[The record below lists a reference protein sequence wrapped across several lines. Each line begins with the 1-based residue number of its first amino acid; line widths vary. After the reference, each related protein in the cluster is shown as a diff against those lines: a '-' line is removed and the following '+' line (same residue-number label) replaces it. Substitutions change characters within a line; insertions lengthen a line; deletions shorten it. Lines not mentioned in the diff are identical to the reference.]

1 MTARQERQERQE
13 QQPAVVAGE
22 IAHPH
27 RNLAVQDHAVD
38 GSGSG
43 SGGSSG
49 VVRVLR
55 IDREEKLGALS
66 GELVAALGEQ
76 IVRVRQD
83 REVRAV
89 VLTGT
94 GRGFIAGA
102 DVGEYSGVGAD
113 AFLEYQRTSR
123 QVFDALERLPQPSI
137 AAVNG
142 YAFGGGFEV
151 ALCCDFIVA
160 SARARFALPEV
171 TLGLIPGGGGTQRL
185 ARAAGT
191 RFTKE
196 LVMTGRRVRP
206 DEAVQRGLVTEV
218 AEPEA
223 LMERALAFAVLLA
236 TRAPLAVR
244 EAKRVID
251 GGVAQGLDAALSA
264 EQAALGQLFE
274 SADGQEGISAFIEKR
289 VPRFM
294 GA

>member
-1 MTARQERQERQE
+1 MSAREELPAVTAREAERPYRHL
-13 QQPAVVAGE
+13 V
-22 IAHPH
+22 
-27 RNLAVQDHAVD
+27 VQDHAVED
-38 GSGSG
+38 
-43 SGGSSG
+43 SG

-76 IVRVRQD
+76 LVRVRQD
-83 REVRAV
+83 SAVRALM
-89 VLTGT
+89 LTGT

-102 DVGEYSGVGAD
+102 DVGEYAGVSTD
-113 AFLEYQRTSR
+113 AFLEYQRASR
-123 QVFDALERLPQPSI
+123 QVFDALEALPQPTV

-151 ALCCDFIVA
+151 ALCCDFILA
-160 SARARFALPEV
+160 SGRARFALPEV

-206 DEAVQRGLVTEV
+206 DEAARRGLVSEV
-218 AEPEA
+218 AEPEE
-223 LMERALAFAVLLA
+223 LGERALRFAVRLA

-244 EAKRVID
+244 TAKRIVD
-251 GGVAQGLDAALSA
+251 GGVAQELGAALSA
-264 EQAALGQLFE
+264 EQAALGALFGT
-274 SADGQEGISAFIEKR
+274 ADGQEGIHAFLEKR
-289 VPRFM
+289 APRFT